1 MSLAVLIPYRP
12 DTPERV
18 DIQATTAAL
27 WRWQGVEP
35 IYADDGLTGLFSYA
49 RAANRARAKT
59 DAEYLLIYN
68 TDALPL
74 SMESLERIEKLLA
87 SGVPWTAVFTGQ
99 QRFTQMQTDRLIDGE
114 DPFHVGPA
122 EGDLAMGR
130 EALPAVRADVWD
142 DLGGMDERFV
152 GWGPEDFAFHRAL
165 KLIYP
170 DGCDEPAEG
179 LFQSL
184 WHPDAPRTAF
194 PHNTELWRGYQQ
206 QTDAAAMRRYL
217 EEARRGG
224 SGDR

>member
-1 MSLAVLIPYRP
+1 VSLAVLIPYRP

-27 WRWQGVEP
+27 WRRQGVEP
-35 IYADDGLTGLFSYA
+35 IYADDGLIGLFSYA
-49 RAANRARAKT
+49 RAANRARART
-59 DAEYLLIYN
+59 DAEYLLVYN

-74 SMESLERIEKLLA
+74 SMASLERIEKLLA
-87 SGVPWTAVFTGQ
+87 SGVPWTAVFEGQ
-99 QRFTQMQTDRLIDGE
+99 RRFTTIQTDRLIDGE
-114 DPFHVGPA
+114 DPFDVGPA
-122 EGDLAMGR
+122 EGDIAMGR

-165 KLIYP
+165 RLIYP

-184 WHPDAPRTAF
+184 WHPDAPRSAF
-194 PHNTELWRGYQQ
+194 NANSALWHAYLQH
-206 QTDAAAMRRYL
+206 TDAAAMRRHL
-217 EEARRGG
+217 EEARARG
-224 SGDR
+224 

>member
-27 WRWQGVEP
+27 WRRQGVEP
-35 IYADDGLTGLFSYA
+35 IYADDGLIGLFSYA
-49 RAANRARAKT
+49 RAANRARART
-59 DAEYLLIYN
+59 DAEYLLVYN

-74 SMESLERIEKLLA
+74 SMASLERIEKLLA
-87 SGVPWTAVFTGQ
+87 SGVPWTAVFEGQ
-99 QRFTQMQTDRLIDGE
+99 RRFTTIQTDRLIDGE
-114 DPFHVGPA
+114 DPFDVGPA
-122 EGDLAMGR
+122 EGDIAMGR

-165 KLIYP
+165 RLIYP

-184 WHPDAPRTAF
+184 WHPDAPRSAF
-194 PHNTELWRGYQQ
+194 NANSALWHAYLQH
-206 QTDAAAMRRYL
+206 TDAAAMRRHL
-217 EEARRGG
+217 EEARARG
-224 SGDR
+224 